1 MIYFIHRPDMLTHV
15 ESPRWLLKES
25 GAKKGRSPE
34 DPCRRVLVQEAFKS
48 LVDLRGEA
56 SPILAAGEL
65 FFMHVRLIDE
75 QHRLKN
81 ELSGSDREQ
90 QDPNPEDSLRDVVD
104 HIGWWPRVK
113 LMFFRVGPT
122 RRAHLAAAAVMISQ
136 QLCGI
141 NLIAFLADT
150 FFRYSFFHHNHNT
163 SPSQNIKLL
172 GAALGLMLLNFLAT
186 IPALFIIDRSNG
198 RRRALN
204 WSFPFMAIS
213 LLGSALV
220 LKAPEMEAGQPS
232 IGTIVGHYI
241 FLVCFVVAYSIGE
254 GPAAFVISAEVFPLV
269 NRELGMSLAV
279 FWNFMGAGL
288 LAVFSPW
295 LLKVLEQ
302 FGVLLLFA
310 GLNMVAW
317 FLCFWLVPS
326 TGNEDLED
334 VHKSFEVP
342 LDYMLIY
349 LSRVVL
355 WRSAQFTMFCMK
367 FGTESWEEAGF
378 DTKVD
383 SPVEEWEK
391 YKREREAR
399 RAKKHDHGDCPS
411 ETNDIE
417 LMQVRRQD

>member
-1 MIYFIHRPDMLTHV
+1 
-15 ESPRWLLKES
+15 
-25 GAKKGRSPE
+25 
-34 DPCRRVLVQEAFKS
+34 
-48 LVDLRGEA
+48 
-56 SPILAAGEL
+56 
-65 FFMHVRLIDE
+65 
-75 QHRLKN
+75 
-81 ELSGSDREQ
+81 
-90 QDPNPEDSLRDVVD
+90 
-104 HIGWWPRVK
+104 
-113 LMFFRVGPT
+113 
-122 RRAHLAAAAVMISQ
+122 
-136 QLCGI
+136 
-141 NLIAFLADT
+141 
-150 FFRYSFFHHNHNT
+150 
-163 SPSQNIKLL
+163 
-172 GAALGLMLLNFLAT
+172 MLLNFLAT
-186 IPALFIIDRSNG
+186 IPALFIIDGSNG

-220 LKAPEMEAGQPS
+220 LKAPKPEADQPS

-288 LAVFSPW
+288 LAVFAPW
-295 LLKVLEQ
+295 LLKVLDQ

-334 VHKSFEVP
+334 VHKRFEVP

-355 WRSAQFTMFCMK
+355 WRSAQFTMFCLK
-367 FGTESWEEAGF
+367 LGTVSWEDAGM
-378 DTKVD
+378 DTKVG
-383 SPVEEWEK
+383 SPMEEYEK
-391 YKREREAR
+391 YVKEKQKRKRQER
-399 RAKKHDHGDCPS
+399 KNDHDNNSS

-417 LMQVRRQD
+417 LNRVEPIRSVDGQTSRVLH

>member
-1 MIYFIHRPDMLTHV
+1 MSLHISDKLTPT

-25 GAKKGRSPE
+25 GAEKHRASD
-34 DPCRRVLVQEAFKS
+34 DPSRRALVQEAFKS
-48 LVDLRGEA
+48 LIDLRGET

-65 FFMHVRLIDE
+65 FFMHARLIEE
-75 QHRLKN
+75 QHRLKKAM
-81 ELSGSDREQ
+81 LGSGYEQ
-90 QDPNPEDSLRDVVD
+90 QQLRPEESLRRVVD
-104 HIGWWPRVK
+104 HIGCWPRVK
-113 LMFFRVGPT
+113 LMFFRVGST

-163 SPSQNIKLL
+163 TPSQNVQLL

-204 WSFPFMAIS
+204 WSFPFMAVS

-220 LKAPEMEAGQPS
+220 LKAPAGEAGGPS

-241 FLVCFVVAYSIGE
+241 FLVFFMIAYSIGE

-288 LAVFSPW
+288 LAVVSPW

-310 GLNMVAW
+310 GLNVVAW

-334 VHKSFEVP
+334 VHKSLEVP
-342 LDYMLIY
+342 LDYMLVY

-355 WRSAQFTMFCMK
+355 WRTTQFAMYCIN
-367 FGTESWEEAGF
+367 FGRVEWDECDYG
-378 DTKVD
+378 TKLGN
-383 SPVEEWEK
+383 PVEEWEK
-391 YKREREAR
+391 YKKEKEGR
-399 RAKKHDHGDCPS
+399 RAIKRENRDSHQP
-411 ETNDIE
+411 
-417 LMQVRRQD
+417 RRTESGMSM